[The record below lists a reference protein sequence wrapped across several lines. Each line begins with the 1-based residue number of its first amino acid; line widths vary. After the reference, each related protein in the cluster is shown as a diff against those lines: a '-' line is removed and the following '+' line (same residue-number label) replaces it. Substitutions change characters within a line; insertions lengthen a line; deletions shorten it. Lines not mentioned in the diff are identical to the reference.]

1 MKNGKFV
8 AQERSPALIDGVIT
22 DTVRFICLPSFRK
35 IEKKNGDN
43 GKKRNWISL
52 HLSTRTASHD
62 DHTVERLKKRKKY
75 NSGMD
80 RNVVVGGE
88 SAWVES
94 ESEARK

>member
-35 IEKKNGDN
+35 IEKKTEIME
-43 GKKRNWISL
+43 KKRNWISL